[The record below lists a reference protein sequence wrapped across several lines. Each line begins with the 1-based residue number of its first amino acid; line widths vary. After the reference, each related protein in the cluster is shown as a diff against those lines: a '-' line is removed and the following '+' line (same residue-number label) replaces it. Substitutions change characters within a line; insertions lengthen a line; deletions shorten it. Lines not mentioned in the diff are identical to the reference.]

1 MPQPIAD
8 PSAAYT
14 VGVMRVAVEKADDAR
29 FEAIVARAVE
39 RFRGELRDL
48 SLQVNLLAFAGPH
61 LTPAAGTYAPL
72 DFLHL
77 GITEKLER
85 RIPFLLIVTEVDLT
99 ASTLSYVVALPSQ
112 LTNVGI
118 VSTKRLDPAFWG
130 DAEDEDTTVDRLA
143 ALLLHTFGHL
153 VNLPHHP
160 NPGNAMYDFRRVEHL
175 GRMQALTAE
184 QRALVEQT
192 LPRESHEAVSPERP
206 SPWLRGWLSV
216 EWTLGNLASIGTA
229 VARSNPFRLFAR
241 LPTLLATALSVIIV
255 LFFSSEVW
263 DVASTVGAVQLTTF
277 SLAAIS
283 ASAAVLYKAFSFGRV
298 LSRDRLLAETTVVTS
313 VATGLALF
321 LTMLLVYALF
331 FGLTYLGIVTVFPER
346 LMATWPTVDPA
357 VRTADHL
364 RLSAFLAAIGV
375 LAGSL
380 GGRADSRDL
389 VRNVLF
395 LDEET

>member
-1 MPQPIAD
+1 
-8 PSAAYT
+8 
-14 VGVMRVAVEKADDAR
+14 MRVAVEETDDAR
-29 FEAIVARAVE
+29 FEAVVDRAVE
-39 RFRGELRDL
+39 RFRRELRDL
-48 SLQVNLLAFAGPH
+48 ALRVDLLAFAGPH
-61 LTPAAGTYAPL
+61 LTPSAGTYAPL

-99 ASTLSYVVALPSQ
+99 ASTLSYTVALPSQ

-118 VSTKRLDPAFWG
+118 VSTKRLDPSFWG
-130 DAEDEDTTVDRLA
+130 DTADEDETVNRLA

-160 NPGNAMYDFRRVEHL
+160 NPGNAMYDFRRVEDL
-175 GRMQALTAE
+175 GRMQTLTAE
-184 QRALVEQT
+184 QQALVQRT
-192 LPRESHEAVSPERP
+192 LPRESHEAVSPDRP
-206 SPWLRGWLSV
+206 SVWMRWRLSAK
-216 EWTLGNLASIGTA
+216 WTLGNLPSIGTA
-229 VARSNPFRLFAR
+229 VARSNPFRLLAR
-241 LPTLLATALSVIIV
+241 LPTLLTTALSVIIV
-255 LFFSSEVW
+255 LFFSAEVW
-263 DVASTVGAVQLTTF
+263 DVASTIGAAQLVTF
-277 SLAAIS
+277 SLAAVG
-283 ASAAVLYKAFSFGRV
+283 AATAVLYKAFSFGRV
-298 LSRDRLLAETTVVTS
+298 LSRDRLLAESTVVTS

-321 LTMLLVYALF
+321 LTMSLVYLLF
-331 FGLTYLGIVTVFPER
+331 FGLTYFGIVTVFPHR

-357 VRTADHL
+357 VRTVDHL